1 MTPKSLK
8 QVHTIIRCIRQGL
21 QGKSADHFGSLGSFA
36 NRGRVM
42 YMQKL
47 IELMSECIISRS
59 IMFCPRV
66 SMKGILQCSP
76 FLFTLDGSHLC

>member
-1 MTPKSLK
+1 MKLSSDAKIIK
-8 QVHTIIRCIRQGL
+8 QVHTIIRCIPVQGL

-47 IELMSECIISRS
+47 IEL
-59 IMFCPRV
+59 PR
-66 SMKGILQCSP
+66 QNA
-76 FLFTLDGSHLC
+76 